1 MKTSQSLEMK
11 AVQRATPP
19 CLQTCLSL
27 ASRVQRYVRLAMMM
41 DSSMPRIA
49 AYSAR
54 RAIPLKLKVQIIVLL
69 HVEKAILN
77 LPSTTCQSAANVI
90 QSVKP
95 VPTLGASAPHARKR
109 IHF

>member
-27 ASRVQRYVRLAMMM
+27 ASRVQRFAKLAMMM
-41 DSSMPRIA
+41 ASSMPRIA
-49 AYSAR
+49 VYSAK
-54 RAIPLKLKVQIIVLL
+54 RAIPSRLKVQIIVLL

-77 LPSTTCQSAANVI
+77 LSSTTCQLVANVI
-90 QSVKP
+90 RSVKP
-95 VPTLGASAPHARKR
+95 VPALGTSAPHAHKR